1 MPPLPETASYALA
14 VAGGAVCALVVTL
27 LGVWLGFRIA
37 TRDAALLG
45 RFATEAREARAL
57 AEAGEAGVKLL
68 REEWDGYLEQ
78 IERKRA
84 RATTERVRA
93 DQKAEAAQAPPV
105 EEAVPLEGKERR
117 RAIQRALS
125 RRAMQ

>member
-1 MPPLPETASYALA
+1 M
-14 VAGGAVCALVVTL
+14 TL

-84 RATTERVRA
+84 RVTTERARA
-93 DQKAEAAQAPPV
+93 DQKAAETAQEPPAEPV
-105 EEAVPLEGKERR
+105 ALEGKERR
-117 RAIQRALS
+117 RAIQRALT
-125 RRAMQ
+125 RRALQ